1 MLAMCKGFSYNTF
14 RDDCGQVT
22 GVVWMTA
29 TMRSNFELFG
39 HYISLDV
46 MQRGINTH
54 NWPYLAATVSN
65 ELSHTCVVCESVML
79 GEKIDAYKAVIE
91 FVLDHAPE
99 RSRNE
104 VYVVVGDGIFDED
117 TPTTFNLP
125 NVI

>member
-1 MLAMCKGFSYNTF
+1 MFAMCKGFSYNTF

-65 ELSHTCVVCESVML
+65 EL
-79 GEKIDAYKAVIE
+79 
-91 FVLDHAPE
+91 
-99 RSRNE
+99 
-104 VYVVVGDGIFDED
+104 
-117 TPTTFNLP
+117 
-125 NVI
+125 